1 MASSASMVA
10 HHPRDPPHGSTA
22 THRRHSSTT
31 TIRTE
36 MAMIIITEA
45 MARITEDKDN
55 TRTPI
60 MREALLR
67 PKIHTHKAQGPV
79 DGRCPEGVEDRF
91 IVHKRPIRTG
101 PALLRLEAILRAP
114 KDL

>member
-1 MASSASMVA
+1 MASSANMA
-10 HHPRDPPHGSTA
+10 AYHPRDLPHDSMA
-22 THRRHSSTT
+22 TDRRHSSTT

-36 MAMIIITEA
+36 MAMIITMEA
-45 MARITEDKDN
+45 TARITEDKDN
-55 TRTPI
+55 TRIPT

-91 IVHKRPIRTG
+91 IVHKRLIRTG
-101 PALLRLEAILRAP
+101 PALLRLEVILRAP